1 MAESK
6 PAPANEEDA
15 LAQRLADVQ
24 SRIEVTEKLRKT
36 HRNWSWL
43 GVLLIL
49 FFLGLFVFRL
59 YDHLDSSYVAPLNDE
74 AQREEFLKKLIEES
88 QAEDIVKE
96 EIHTLITQLTTEIIP
111 EMQSKLGE
119 EFVTARPEI
128 EKAVMEAVERLQLHA
143 TEHVEL
149 RLLEALTKGLEGL
162 GDDLQDI
169 LPKFSVEQ
177 IEKQLASSRELF
189 IDKLANVIE
198 ERIARVRASVENLDD
213 TVKKSVELAKKDK
226 MTLERA
232 NSEFL
237 EALVDLLVYELK
249 PELGEVLV
257 KQ

>member
-6 PAPANEEDA
+6 PAPAKEEDA
-15 LAQRLADVQ
+15 LAQRLADVR

-49 FFLGLFVFRL
+49 FFLGLFVYRL

-74 AQREEFLKKLIEES
+74 AQREEFVKKLVAES
-88 QAEDIVKE
+88 QADDVIKE
-96 EIHTLITQLTTEIIP
+96 EIQTLITQLTTEVIP

-119 EFVTARPEI
+119 EFVAARPEI
-128 EKAVMEAVERLQLHA
+128 EKAAMEAVERLQQFA
-143 TEHVEL
+143 TENVEL

-162 GDDLQDI
+162 GDDLQTI
-169 LPKFSVEQ
+169 LPSFSVDQ
-177 IEKQLASSRELF
+177 IEKQLQDSRDLF
-189 IDKLANVIE
+189 IDKLADVIE
-198 ERIARVRASVENLDD
+198 ERIARVRSSVENLND
-213 TVKKSVELAKKDK
+213 TVQKSVELAKKDK

-249 PELGEVLV
+249 PELGDVLV